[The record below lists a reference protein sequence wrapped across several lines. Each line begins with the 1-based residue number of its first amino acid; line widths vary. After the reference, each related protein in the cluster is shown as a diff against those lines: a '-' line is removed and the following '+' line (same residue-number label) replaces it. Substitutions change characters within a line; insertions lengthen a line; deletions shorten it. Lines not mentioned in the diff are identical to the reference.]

1 MIYNYKY
8 MYICNMYIY
17 IYMAESYELGRIPRI
32 PTMTPQT
39 SQRDQHD
46 LSTYYMYIY
55 IYMYVYIYIYVYIYA
70 LYGYTGLSYYV
81 GIMWDRDFALKSET
95 MRKKWDASSSVPIMR

>member
-1 MIYNYKY
+1 MQYV
-8 MYICNMYIY
+8 Y

-46 LSTYYMYIY
+46 LSTYYMYI
-55 IYMYVYIYIYVYIYA
+55 YIYA

>member
-1 MIYNYKY
+1 
-8 MYICNMYIY
+8 
-17 IYMAESYELGRIPRI
+17 MAELYELGRIPRI

-55 IYMYVYIYIYVYIYA
+55 MHCMDIQ
-70 LYGYTGLSYYV
+70 GCP
-81 GIMWDRDFALKSET
+81 IMWG
-95 MRKKWDASSSVPIMR
+95 